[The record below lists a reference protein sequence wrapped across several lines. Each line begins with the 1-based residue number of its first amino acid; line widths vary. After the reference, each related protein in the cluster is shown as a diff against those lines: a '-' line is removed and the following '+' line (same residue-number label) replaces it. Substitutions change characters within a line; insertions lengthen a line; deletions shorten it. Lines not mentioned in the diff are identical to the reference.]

1 MAAGL
6 NPVVFARCAPAV
18 GNDIKT
24 CGSVAVCSAKP
35 LTFDEYNSVF
45 KKGENFRV
53 PFGADLFHFDFE
65 IKQCETV
72 QNGMYE
78 FLMSNAV
85 NLSKKIEHTRRD
97 GMDRIRPFVMARQ
110 YGAINN
116 KGWTISNGHTV
127 GANWVVNVTSAGNV
141 PADVNSFPTDMIVW
155 AMGRSSGGSATH
167 TAWTVVSAVD
177 NGNNTLTLTLFT
189 RNLGSNLPAAKLQA
203 PTSGILI
210 RGLPNKSDFE
220 KWCVTQPNY
229 LAFKDVPFF
238 YGTYRTTVCR
248 SDEYDQ
254 WREMVSTN
262 PYFSEYVDIL
272 EVERNKQ
279 EGMDWQNRIA
289 ELFFRSTPL
298 PYQNMNQYDQ
308 LDDIAAFDPATV
320 GLTGLGV
327 GGGHCVGKRA
337 DPAGVYEQMA
347 ECNRV
352 VDLQGAQLN
361 LPAIFKELY
370 NMMRIRE
377 SSGSKNPKKFDFFM
391 DNVGAQQWHQAWVN
405 YMLSVTNNTFRIT
418 KEFDDSK
425 TANWGFQYRTY
436 NLDYPQGV
444 QINVITHYFF
454 DDTMSMMKTAGGT
467 TYEDVARVIWILDFA
482 GIYPG
487 IIASNSKELTT
498 GELERLAAISADYAC
513 VLRTNTQRQKL
524 TSLTLTVVVECP
536 MGNLILEN
544 YSSAVPNHLVDAAIV
559 YPPTTTTTTSTTPTP
574 YSG

>member
-1 MAAGL
+1 MPGL
-6 NPVVFARCAPAV
+6 NPVTFAKCAPAV

-24 CGSVAVCSAKP
+24 CGSVTICKAKP

-45 KKGENFRV
+45 KKGDDFRI
-53 PFGADLFHFDFE
+53 PFGSDLFHYDFE

-78 FLMSNAV
+78 FLMSNSV
-85 NLSKKIEHTRRD
+85 NLAKKIEHNRRE
-97 GMDRIRPFVMARQ
+97 GRNRIMPFVMARQ
-110 YGAINN
+110 YGPINN
-116 KGWTISNGHTV
+116 KGWIISNGHTV
-127 GANWVVNVTSAGNV
+127 GANWVVNVTTAGNV
-141 PADVNSFPTDMIVW
+141 PFDVNSFPADMIVW
-155 AMGRSSGGSATH
+155 ALGRSSGGSATH

-177 NGNNTLTLTLFT
+177 NGNNTGTLTLLT

-203 PTSGILI
+203 PQVGILI

-238 YGTYRTTVCR
+238 FGTYRTTVCR

-254 WREMVSTN
+254 WRELVLDN
-262 PYFSEYVDIL
+262 PYYAEYVDIP
-272 EVERNKQ
+272 EIDRNKQ
-279 EGMDWQNRIA
+279 EGHDWQNRIA
-289 ELFFRSTPL
+289 ELVFRSKPL

-308 LDDIAAFDPATV
+308 LDDISAFDPATV
-320 GLTGLGV
+320 GLSPLGV
-327 GGGHCVGKRA
+327 GGGHCIGKRA
-337 DPAGVYEQMA
+337 DPAGIYEQLA
-347 ECNRV
+347 ECNRI

-370 NMMRIRE
+370 NMMRIKE
-377 SSGSKNPKKFDFFM
+377 SSGSRNPRVFDFFM
-391 DNVGAQQWHQAWVN
+391 DNVSAQAWHQAWVN
-405 YMLSVTNNTFRIT
+405 YMASVTNNLFRVT

-444 QINVITHYFF
+444 VINIITHYFF
-454 DDTMSMMKTAGGT
+454 DDTMSMMKAAGGT
-467 TYEDVARVIWILDFA
+467 TLETTARVLWILDFA

-487 IIASNSKELTT
+487 VIASNSKELTT
-498 GELERLAAISADYAC
+498 GELERLAAISTDYAC
-513 VLRTNTQRQKL
+513 VLRTNTNRQKL

-536 MGNLILEN
+536 FANLIIEN
-544 YSSAVPNHLVDAAIV
+544 YSAAVPNHLDDGSV
-559 YPPTTTTTTSTTPTP
+559 YPATTTTTTSTTPSP
-574 YSG
+574 YTG